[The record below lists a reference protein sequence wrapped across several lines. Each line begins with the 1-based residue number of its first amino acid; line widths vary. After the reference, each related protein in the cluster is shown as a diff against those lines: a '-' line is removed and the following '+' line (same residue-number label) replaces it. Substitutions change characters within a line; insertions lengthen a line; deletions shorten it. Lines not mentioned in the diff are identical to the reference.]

1 MFSSVFSVLN
11 TNMSQGEIQEI
22 AYLENNAQHRTYLV
36 TYSQLD
42 YRKFP
47 ARWSFGGAVVAT
59 FGANNVDYFVAAK
72 KSHETSSTRYHY
84 HVALRLIKPMRWK
97 TAKSHIFENDGAT
110 VSQLVVTCM
119 LRHIEMLPVQIR
131 CHLLAMFLKNIQTWK
146 LFPPHFSKC
155 NFSKEPPSIK

>member
-1 MFSSVFSVLN
+1 
-11 TNMSQGEIQEI
+11 MSQGEIQEI

-72 KSHETSSTRYHY
+72 KSHETSSTRDHY

-97 TAKSHIFENDGAT
+97 TAKSYIFENDGAT

-146 LFPPHFSKC
+146 LLPPHFSKC